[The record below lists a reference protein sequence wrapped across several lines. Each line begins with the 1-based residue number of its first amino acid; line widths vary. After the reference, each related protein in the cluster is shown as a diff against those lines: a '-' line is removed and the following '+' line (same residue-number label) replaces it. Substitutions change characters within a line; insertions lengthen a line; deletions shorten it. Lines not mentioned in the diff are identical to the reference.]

1 MLEKGNIVN
10 EYRFVFKG
18 KTKQAF
24 GVDTVESAVNDTYE
38 HDEYFPPFSYKKKC
52 L

>member
-10 EYRFVFKG
+10 TGFFKG

-24 GVDTVESAVNDTYE
+24 WVDTVESAVNDTYE

-52 L
+52 F